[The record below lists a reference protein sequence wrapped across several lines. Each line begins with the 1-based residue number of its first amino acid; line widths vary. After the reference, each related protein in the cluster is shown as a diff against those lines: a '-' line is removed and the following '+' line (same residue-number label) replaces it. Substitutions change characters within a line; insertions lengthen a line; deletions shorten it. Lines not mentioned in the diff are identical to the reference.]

1 MQILEELGTFI
12 ISVALAV
19 ALLGV
24 AAVLLYYFNPQQ
36 PVDYAKAAFYP
47 LVKPLNATH
56 VWLGVKPSA
65 DKVEVVELKYQYK
78 GGWVNVPV
86 ARLTADRAVWLNATD
101 GRPVAVPCFAN
112 VTVATRYGTA
122 SRAVSFTPVCLQRQP
137 QLRDDLTVLVEQM
150 VSYGSYVL
158 DYVTYKSSPVLTAYF
173 TFGSMHIG
181 FQNVG
186 PFSYMAVNGTPT
198 GAGQWPPSVRALVLT
213 PGNYYNN
220 VYEIRSSE
228 PWTNSSSAIK
238 DLCDFYG
245 HGACSVMRRWMNIY
259 VYWND
264 TLEIWINNVRVY
276 NGTPPATAAEY
287 TAPQGFTVAFDPS
300 AGTLAIKY
308 PSVEYKYGRGFVPTQ
323 RTTLT
328 LSVRRG
334 NATQWSGWVEMIN
347 TPAPTG
353 SVAINQP
360 WSVMPAGPYVG
371 KNSSLELF
379 GVVPPFEV
387 YSVYAAVNGS
397 GLVVRIGDPNCGL
410 SEQCIRTFFYPQPGM
425 YVMDTGINVP
435 TGVPVYIDRNYII
448 AVTSTFSQA
457 YCGGSSSSFSKCAT
471 ISWYVPGA
479 SQAVFIG
486 STTES
491 FTVGSGPYTC
501 YIRTDGFRNT
511 VAFEGRYW
519 QIDCGYYVNTT
530 YLPRPWKSLG
540 VIKLVFNND
549 YTVSVYKD
557 GQYLYKVPVYV
568 CTGPLI
574 TCGSGP
580 WAPAQRL
587 AIPVFWDSSGI
598 TMNIAQFRYNRNDVG
613 YVETVGNVGYGNGI
627 VYVRDVQTVALPYY
641 YKYNLTGAYPYRLEV
656 KINTAEKEIT
666 SDSLFSYINVTYS
679 GYLKLYLGDKLVAY
693 DALYGWTIRVDYAP
707 PSEGGSVS
715 EPNGTCV
722 IQRKEIPKGLEHGNL
737 QKGENSYSVKV
748 GKRYEAHEFG
758 CGVDRKYEV
767 IRTARVNTVS
777 GTSYHVTDP
786 RGNACGYQSA
796 RDCGGVVYCN
806 QCPREQSG

>member
-1 MQILEELGTFI
+1 M
-12 ISVALAV
+12 
-19 ALLGV
+19 
-24 AAVLLYYFNPQQ
+24 
-36 PVDYAKAAFYP
+36 
-47 LVKPLNATH
+47 
-56 VWLGVKPSA
+56 
-65 DKVEVVELKYQYK
+65 
-78 GGWVNVPV
+78 
-86 ARLTADRAVWLNATD
+86 
-101 GRPVAVPCFAN
+101 
-112 VTVATRYGTA
+112 
-122 SRAVSFTPVCLQRQP
+122 
-137 QLRDDLTVLVEQM
+137 RDDLTVLLEQM

-158 DYVTYKSSPVLTAYF
+158 DYVAYKSTPVLTAYF
-173 TFGSMHIG
+173 GFGSMHIG
-181 FQNVG
+181 FQNIG
-186 PFSYMAVNGTPT
+186 PFPYMAVRGAPT
-198 GAGQWPPSVRALVLT
+198 GGGVWPPSVYAVALA
-213 PGNYYNN
+213 PGEYRNIGN
-220 VYEIRSSE
+220 IPSGIL
-228 PWTNSSSAIK
+228 PFPAPK
-238 DLCDFYG
+238 D
-245 HGACSVMRRWMNIY
+245 ACPGGVGGVMHRWMNIY

-276 NGTPPATAAEY
+276 NGTPPAAAAEY
-287 TAPQGFTVAFDPS
+287 TAPQGFTVAFDP
-300 AGTLAIKY
+300 GTGRLEIRY
-308 PSVEYKYGRGFVPTQ
+308 PSYVASYTERGCYFGYWTK
-323 RTTLT
+323 RTALT
-328 LSVRRG
+328 LSVGRG

-347 TPAPTG
+347 TPAPTSPVVMSG
-353 SVAINQP
+353 AYSVP
-360 WSVMPAGPYVG
+360 WNVMPAGPYVG
-371 KNSSLELF
+371 RSGGFELF
-379 GVVPPFEV
+379 GVIPPFEV

-796 RDCGGVVYCN
+796 RDCGGIVYCN
-806 QCPREQSG
+806 KCPGEQSG